1 MLRMEVGNVSQRQQP
16 DLSEKNS
23 WMPLMGIQPWG
34 EIPHQSYVLLESD
47 ILASKSNQT
56 SMTTVHASHDN
67 VTAMQRNE
75 TRNLSRIFKVV
86 PYKYYNK
93 NEMLFF
99 SKIS

>member
-1 MLRMEVGNVSQRQQP
+1 
-16 DLSEKNS
+16 
-23 WMPLMGIQPWG
+23 MGIQPCG

-99 SKIS
+99 LKLHKVNQRVYTPKITEETFNSNLN